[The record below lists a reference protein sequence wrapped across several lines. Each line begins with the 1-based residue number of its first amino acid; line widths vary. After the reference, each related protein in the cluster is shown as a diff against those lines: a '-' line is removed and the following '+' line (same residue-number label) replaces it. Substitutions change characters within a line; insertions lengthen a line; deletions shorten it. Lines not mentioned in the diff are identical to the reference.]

1 MEVMEAAME
10 EVMEAAMEEVMEAAM
25 EAATID
31 MVLRIPPCRIIP
43 CTSKSY

>member
-1 MEVMEAAME
+1 MVTEDMVMETAMDMEAAT
-10 EVMEAAMEEVMEAAM
+10 VMEAAM